1 MKRVLVATFT
11 TLLFVGGLF
20 AQTAPSGPPRGRFQ
34 RRNPTNALKNAL
46 GLTDAQVAAIT
57 AIVQGAQTQ
66 LQTLE
71 ADIKQK
77 RQTFN
82 SLLGAASPSAVDVGN
97 AAIALRAA
105 EDKLKAQETA
115 IINQIKQQLTGEQQQ
130 KLDAI
135 LTANG
140 GRGLPFRGLGLRPNG
155 PGPRGRGSRQQ

>member
-1 MKRVLVATFT
+1 MKRVLIATFT

-97 AAIALRAA
+97 AAIALRAS
-105 EDKLKAQETA
+105 EDKLKA
-115 IINQIKQQLTGEQQQ
+115 
-130 KLDAI
+130 
-135 LTANG
+135 
-140 GRGLPFRGLGLRPNG
+140 
-155 PGPRGRGSRQQ
+155 